1 MFRKIFSLSFVLYFL
16 LGGISECYAAKIGI
30 CMPNTVVPRWPTD
43 GATLKEELEATDN
56 EVVLVFADN
65 KKETQIAQIE
75 EMIAQKCDALL
86 VVPVDG
92 RSLTEVLDKAKKAGI
107 KIISYDRLIMNSDA
121 VSYYASFD
129 NFKVGLLQGEYIED
143 KLNLKNDTTPKNIE
157 FFTGSIDDNN
167 VNFLWAGDM
176 EILKPYLVSGRLVCK
191 SNQTSK
197 EDAAVHRWLAEN
209 AKERMTK
216 LIQAHNYG
224 PKPDQTR
231 LDAILCPNDT
241 VANAIIEV
249 LTKLCGYDA
258 SNMPVITGQDCSKPG
273 AKNIRNGLQSMCVFK
288 DSRILAIHVVD
299 MVNQMLSGEEVDVN
313 DTTSYDNGTGVI
325 PAYLC
330 DPKVVNKENIKEIL
344 IDTGYYSLKDLK

>member
-1 MFRKIFSLSFVLYFL
+1 MFRKLFSLSFVFYFL
-16 LGGISECYAAKIGI
+16 FGCISECYAAKIGI
-30 CMPNTVVPRWPTD
+30 AMPNTVVPRWQTD
-43 GATLKEELEATDN
+43 GATLKAEFEATDN
-56 EVVLVFADN
+56 EVLLVFADN
-65 KKETQIAQIE
+65 KKETQIAQLE
-75 EMIAQKCDALL
+75 DMIAQKCDALL

-92 RSLTEVLDKAKKAGI
+92 RSLTDVLAKAKQAGI
-107 KIISYDRLIMNSDA
+107 RIISYDRLIMNSDA
-121 VSYYASFD
+121 VDYYASFD
-129 NFKVGLLQGEYIED
+129 NFKVGLLQGSFIEE
-143 KLNLKNDTTPKNIE
+143 KLNLKNDDSPKNIE

-176 EILKPYLVSGRLVCK
+176 EVLKPYLVSGRLVCK

-209 AKERMTK
+209 ARDRMVK

-224 PKPDQTR
+224 PKPGQTR
-231 LDAILCPNDT
+231 LDAVLCPNDT
-241 VANAIIEV
+241 VANAVIEV
-249 LTKLCGYDA
+249 LIKLSGYDV
-258 SNMPVITGQDCSKPG
+258 SNMPVITGQDCSKAG

-325 PAYLC
+325 PSYLC
-330 DPKVVNKENIKEIL
+330 SPIVVTNANLKEVLVDSGYYTEKEI
-344 IDTGYYSLKDLK
+344 K